1 MNEIEQQAAEITKHI
16 FETVWLGKDFGAL
29 DRFYHE
35 DCKIHGMIEG
45 VALSRDEYREA
56 VEQYLEVA
64 ELESYE
70 IHDSLISGD
79 RVAQRMTLNI
89 LSHATGITAPQTS
102 CHFGRLQDGKMIEV
116 HVQFSMLEF
125 FEKQG
130 LLPPNSALL
139 MISGEKLA

>member
-1 MNEIEQQAAEITKHI
+1 MNEIEQQAAEITRQI
-16 FETVWLGKDFGAL
+16 FEQVWLGRDFSAL
-29 DRFYHE
+29 DQFYHE

-45 VALSRDEYREA
+45 YALSRSEYREA
-56 VEQYLEVA
+56 IEQYLEVA
-64 ELESYE
+64 ELVSYE

-102 CHFGRLQDGKMIEV
+102 SHFGRLQDGKMIEI

-139 MISGEKLA
+139 MITGEKLA